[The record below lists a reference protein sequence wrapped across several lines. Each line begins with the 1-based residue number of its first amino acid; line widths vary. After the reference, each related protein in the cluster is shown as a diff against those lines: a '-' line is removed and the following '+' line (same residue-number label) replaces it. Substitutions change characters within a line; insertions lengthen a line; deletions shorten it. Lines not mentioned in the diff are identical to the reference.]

1 MSHEVSTI
9 IIGAGPIGLELAANF
24 KKAGIH
30 YRQFDAGQIGQTIT
44 WYPKQAHFFSSP
56 DRIAICGIPLQT
68 QDQSKAT
75 REEYLTYL
83 RSVVQQHHLRINTY
97 EKVTKLNVLGHQHFE
112 VVTDKDTYYAENVIT
127 CIGDMHHPRKL
138 NVPGEDLPHVSH
150 YFDEPHQY
158 FNQKLLIVGGK
169 NSAVEA
175 AIRCQRIGAKVSMSY
190 RQARF
195 NDKSIK
201 YWLLPEI
208 QWLTESKTIDFH
220 PQSIVKR
227 ITPKTVEMES
237 INGPIQVDADFVLLL
252 TGYEMDT
259 SLLKQAGVVLA
270 GPNRAPVFDHQTMQ
284 TDVPGLYVAGTAA
297 AGTQNKFNLFIENCH
312 CHVVK
317 IMRSLLNQEPQF
329 VNPLAY
335 IHMKESAPVIDSMPE
350 S

>member
-1 MSHEVSTI
+1 MPHQVTTI
-9 IIGAGPIGLELAANF
+9 IIGAGPIGLELAANL
-24 KKAGIH
+24 KQANVH
-30 YRQFDAGQIGQTIT
+30 YLHFDTGQVGQTIS

-56 DRIAICGIPLQT
+56 DRIAICGLPLQT
-68 QDQSKAT
+68 QDQTKAT

-83 RSVVQQHHLRINTY
+83 RTVVQQHRLKINTY
-97 EKVTKLNVLGHQHFE
+97 EKITEIKTLGHHQFE
-112 VVTDKDTYYAENVIT
+112 VITDKDTYHAENVIT
-127 CIGDMHHPRKL
+127 CIGDMHLPRKI

-150 YFDEPHQY
+150 YFDEAHKY
-158 FNQKLLIVGGK
+158 FDQKLLIVGGK

-175 AIRCQRIGAKVSMSY
+175 AIRCHRIGAKVSISY
-190 RQARF
+190 RQAMF
-195 NDKSIK
+195 NEKSIK

-208 QWLTESKTIDFH
+208 QWLIETKEIGFY

-237 INGPIQVDADFVLLL
+237 LNGEQQVDADFVLLL

-259 SLLKQAGVVLA
+259 TLLKQAGVTLQ
-270 GPNRAPVFDHQTMQ
+270 GPNRAPMFDDATMQ
-284 TDVPGLYVAGTAA
+284 TNVPGLYVAGTAA
-297 AGTQNKFNLFIENCH
+297 AGTQNKFKLFIENCH

-317 IMRSLLNQEPQF
+317 IIRDLLDQEPQF

-335 IHMKESAPVIDSMPE
+335 VHLKETIPPTDRMPE